1 MENQSKNSQGFAIAS
16 LIIGILAFLL
26 CFIPCINISAFI
38 FGPAAII
45 FGVVAIS
52 KTNTPSSPKSMGI
65 AGICLGGV
73 AIFMAILMYSLIATN
88 SDKIKDKVE
97 NYFDWAKEYDD
108 DFQEEFNDA
117 ESLDNLEKALDDLEG
132 VADEVNKDINDAVKD
147 VHSDVKEALDD
158 AKKDIKKA
166 KEKKDENIE

>member
-1 MENQSKNSQGFAIAS
+1 MENQSNNSQGFAIAS

-45 FGVVAIS
+45 FGIVAIS
-52 KTNTPSSPKSMGI
+52 KANTPSSPKGMGI

-88 SDKIKDKVE
+88 SDRIKDKVE
-97 NYFDWAKEYDD
+97 TYFEWTNNHSN
-108 DFQEEFNDA
+108 DFEEEFKDT
-117 ESLDNLEKALDDLEG
+117 ESLDNLEEALDALEDT
-132 VADEVNKDINDAVKD
+132 VDTVNKDVNEAVKD
-147 VHSDVKEALDD
+147 INKEVKKAINDT
-158 AKKDIKKA
+158 KDKIKKA
-166 KEKKDENIE
+166 QEKQDEN